1 MSDNNFSLSSQYEV
15 GTVTIDGKDVVG
27 LYQMISV
34 FENISS
40 PVITGSIVLLD
51 TDGSDF
57 IYKNEIEGSEE
68 IELEFTN
75 AKGEAMEFKGILNG
89 LRNKTSDMNKT
100 AYTFDFTSEQVRTNE
115 ESFVVKRFKES
126 PKEIIE
132 EMIEKLGGE
141 VDKVDG
147 EGLPMNFLGS
157 RKRPTDIIK
166 YVITHGVSKEGKSSA
181 TAKGKA
187 QEEKSKGTT
196 GFLCWQTLGGYRFNS
211 VDNILKGEGGEDI
224 GEFTYKLQNKGEA
237 TDDTMNS
244 IFSYDFKQIG
254 DIQTKMRSGAFRNVN
269 VSFDIDKGLYKEYT
283 YDDDTNMTDKQ
294 KEAVTKPTRYMF
306 KAYNNEVFENGC
318 TKAQENK
325 WDQSRRYLP
334 QNTVRQNTFAD
345 QFGNFTLPPRFDI
358 KAGDTFTAKIPKV
371 ESENGGGYNEKHSGK
386 YVISQVGHHFMND
399 GRAYTKV
406 QTVRSTIQQDEYSAE
421 Q

>member
-1 MSDNNFSLSSQYEV
+1 MSSNNFSLASQYEV
-15 GTVTIDGKDVVG
+15 GTVTIDGNDVAG

-34 FENISS
+34 FENLSS
-40 PVITGSIVLLD
+40 PVITGSITLLD

-57 IYKNEIEGSEE
+57 IYKHDIEGSEE
-68 IELEFTN
+68 IEFEFTN
-75 AKGEAMEFKGILNG
+75 AKGDTVEFKGVLNG
-89 LRNKTSDMNKT
+89 LRNKTSAVNRT
-100 AYTFDFTSEQVRTNE
+100 VYTFDFTSEQVRKNE
-115 ESFVVKRFKES
+115 ETFIVKRFKGS
-126 PKEIIE
+126 PKEIVE
-132 EMIEKLGGE
+132 EMIEKIGGE
-141 VDKVDG
+141 TDKIDG

-157 RKRPTDIIK
+157 RKRPTDIIRH
-166 YVITHGVSKEGKSSA
+166 VITHGVTQEGKSSA
-181 TAKGKA
+181 TAKDKER
-187 QEEKSKGTT
+187 EETTKGTT

-224 GEFTYKLQNKGEA
+224 GELSYTLQNKGKPVEE
-237 TDDTMNS
+237 TMET
-244 IFSYDFKQIG
+244 IFEYDFKQIG
-254 DIQTKMRSGAFRNVN
+254 DIQTKMRSGAFRSIN

-283 YDDDTNMTDKQ
+283 YDDEKNMTDKQ
-294 KEAVTKPTRYMF
+294 KEAVTVPTRFMF
-306 KAYNNEVFENGC
+306 RPYTPEVFDNTC
-318 TKAQENK
+318 KKAQENK
-325 WDQSRRYLP
+325 WDQSRRHLQ

-371 ESENGGGYNEKHSGK
+371 ESEKGGGYNEKHSGK

>member
-15 GTVTIDGKDVVG
+15 GTVTIDGKDVAG
-27 LYQMISV
+27 LYQMVSV

-75 AKGEAMEFKGILNG
+75 SQGEAMEFKGILNG
-89 LRNKTSDMNKT
+89 LRNKTSAMNKT
-100 AYTFDFTSEQVRTNE
+100 AYTFDFTSEQVRKNE

-181 TAKGKA
+181 TAKGKT

-196 GFLCWQTLGGYRFNS
+196 GFLCWQTLKGYRFNS

-224 GEFTYKLQNKGEA
+224 GEFTYKLQNKGENMEQS
-237 TDDTMNS
+237 MNS